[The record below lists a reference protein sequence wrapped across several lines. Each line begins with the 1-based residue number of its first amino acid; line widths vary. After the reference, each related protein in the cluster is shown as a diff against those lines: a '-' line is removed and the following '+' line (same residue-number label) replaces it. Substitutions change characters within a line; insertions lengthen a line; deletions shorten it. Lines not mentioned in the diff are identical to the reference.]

1 MEGSPEDIQATLR
14 EATSA
19 YEQGRLDE
27 AIDGFDAL
35 RKMYL
40 AANDEVSAA
49 EMANNLC
56 VALIQSENPQR
67 ALDVVEPTPQIFL
80 AVDDQK
86 RAGRAYGN
94 MASAYEGIGDLS
106 RASECYQSALEHL
119 SAAGDDEGYSFT
131 LQALSRLQLR
141 SGQPV
146 DALSTMQL
154 GLNSKP
160 KRTLKDRL
168 LSKLLN
174 LPTRFSAG

>member
-1 MEGSPEDIQATLR
+1 MSEGSPEDFQARLQ
-14 EATSA
+14 EATRA
-19 YEQGRLDE
+19 YEQGRMDE

-56 VALIQSENPQR
+56 VVLIQSDNPQR
-67 ALDVVEPTPQIFL
+67 ALEVVEPTPQIFL
-80 AVDDQK
+80 AAGDQK

-94 MASAYEGIGDLS
+94 LASAYEGTGDLS
-106 RASECYQSALEHL
+106 RANECYQSALEHL
-119 SAAGDDEGYSFT
+119 SAAGDDEGYAFSM
-131 LQALSRLQLR
+131 QALSRLQLR
-141 SGQPV
+141 SGQPI

-154 GLNSKP
+154 GLESKP
-160 KRTLKDRL
+160 KRSLKDRL

-174 LPTRFSAG
+174 LPTRFS